1 MGGIEIASYV
11 LLHNKLSRVAAT
23 TADLTTRTP
32 QVTEAD
38 LQQILNASAT
48 IALPYSVDL
57 DGAVVI
63 SSITA
68 DADTSASRQSSST
81 GSGPSMAPPCPS
93 RAKWDQ
99 RAGPPICQRGFDLRP
114 TQNIIVVEVFF
125 DYEPMLFG
133 RVTDVQQIY
142 HRSIVFPRAGALS
155 SIAPPPTT

>member
-1 MGGIEIASYV
+1 M
-11 LLHNKLSRVAAT
+11 T
-23 TADLTTRTP
+23 
-32 QVTEAD
+32 
-38 LQQILNASAT
+38 
-48 IALPYSVDL
+48 

-68 DADTSASRQSSST
+68 DADTSAS
-81 GSGPSMAPPCPS
+81 PPIVVNWQ
-93 RAKWDQ
+93 RAKHGS
-99 RAGPPICQRGFDLRP
+99 AVSFSSAMGSEGGAASLPTGFDLRP